1 LLLPVAFVF
10 LVAEGGGSSA
20 VTEFGVGVAALL
32 GVGGVS
38 VGVVGALTDSVA
50 AAAPVAVTG
59 STPVE
64 GLSSGVDCAF
74 GGAVSSDP
82 PLLMAWSAVAG

>member
-1 LLLPVAFVF
+1 M
-10 LVAEGGGSSA
+10 
-20 VTEFGVGVAALL
+20 L

-38 VGVVGALTDSVA
+38 VGVVGALIDSVA
-50 AAAPVAVTG
+50 AAAPVAVSG

-64 GLSSGVDCAF
+64 GLSSGVDGAS

-82 PLLMAWSAVAG
+82 PLLVAWIAVAGRVGGVWVLLGADAVVVFCSGVRLRR